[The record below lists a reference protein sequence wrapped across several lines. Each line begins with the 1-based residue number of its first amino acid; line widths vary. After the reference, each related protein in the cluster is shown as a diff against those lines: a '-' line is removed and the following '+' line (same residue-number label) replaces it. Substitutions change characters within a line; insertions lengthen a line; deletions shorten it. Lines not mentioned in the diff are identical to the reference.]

1 MNACENGT
9 LQNIITHGPP
19 FFTRACKHFG
29 AFAGKVGRYAQ
40 GGPSLKYYEK
50 DRVQS
55 LPVKEAVGKM
65 LLHDITRIVPDLFK
79 GPAFRKGHIITEADV
94 EHLLDLGKQHVYVAC
109 LNGEVHE
116 NDAAER
122 IARAVAGKNIRL
134 SDPRE
139 GKVGFSAGT
148 AGLLKINVDGLIQL
162 NSVPEVICA
171 TLHTNQVVA
180 PGQELAGTRVIPLSI
195 DENHVIAAEKVC
207 KDFFPIIDIKPFSRL
222 DVGLVVTG
230 SEVFSGRIKDGF
242 GPVVQKKFEELGS
255 RIMGKKTVSDDMD
268 MTVAAIREFIDGG
281 ARFIAVTGGMS
292 VDPDDLTP
300 AAIRRAG
307 GDVVFYGAPV
317 LPGAMFLLAYIGDV
331 PVVGLP
337 GCVMYYRASIF
348 DLVVPR
354 LLAGD
359 TVTHADII
367 RMGHGGFCASCKT
380 CRYPLCSF
388 GKN

>member
-1 MNACENGT
+1 
-9 LQNIITHGPP
+9 
-19 FFTRACKHFG
+19 
-29 AFAGKVGRYAQ
+29 VQ
-40 GGPSLKYYEK
+40 GEASLKYYEK

-55 LPVKEAVGKM
+55 LPVREAVGKM

-79 GPAFRKGHIITEADV
+79 GPAFKKGHIITEADV
-94 EHLLDLGKQHVYVAC
+94 ESLLDLGKQHVYVAC

-116 NDAAER
+116 NDAARR
-122 IARAVAGKNIRL
+122 IARAAAGKNILL
-134 SDPRE
+134 SDPKE
-139 GKVGFSAGT
+139 GKVGFSAGI
-148 AGLLKINVDGLIQL
+148 AGLLKINVEGLMQL

-171 TLHTNQVVA
+171 TLHTHQVVT
-180 PGQELAGTRVIPLSI
+180 PGQDLAGTRVIPLSI
-195 DENHVIAAEKVC
+195 DENHVLAAENVC
-207 KDFFPIIDIKPFSRL
+207 ENFFPVIDIKPFSRL

-255 RIMGKKTVSDDMD
+255 RIMGRKTVSDDMD
-268 MTVAAIREFIDGG
+268 MTVAAIREFIDDG

-307 GDVVFYGAPV
+307 GEVVFYGAPV
-317 LPGAMFLLAYIGDV
+317 LPGAMFLLAYIGEV

-354 LLAGD
+354 LLAGEA
-359 TVTHADII
+359 VTHADII

-388 GKN
+388 GKH

>member
-1 MNACENGT
+1 
-9 LQNIITHGPP
+9 
-19 FFTRACKHFG
+19 
-29 AFAGKVGRYAQ
+29 V
-40 GGPSLKYYEK
+40 KYYEK

-55 LPVKEAVGKM
+55 LPVREAVGKM

-94 EHLLDLGKQHVYVAC
+94 ESLLDLGKQHVYVAC

-116 NDAAER
+116 NDAARR
-122 IARAVAGKNIRL
+122 IARAAAGKNILL
-134 SDPRE
+134 SDPKE
-139 GKVGFSAGT
+139 GKVGFAAGT
-148 AGLLKINVDGLIQL
+148 TGLLKINVEGLMQL

-171 TLHTNQVVA
+171 TLHTHQVVT
-180 PGQELAGTRVIPLSI
+180 PGQDLAGTRVIPLSI
-195 DENHVIAAEKVC
+195 DENHVIAAENVC
-207 KDFFPIIDIKPFSRL
+207 ENFFPVIDIKPFSRL

-242 GPVVQKKFEELGS
+242 GPVVQKKFEDLGS
-255 RIMGKKTVSDDMD
+255 RVMGKKTVSDDMG
-268 MTVAAIREFIDGG
+268 MTVAAIREFIDDG

-300 AAIRRAG
+300 AAIRKAG
-307 GDVVFYGAPV
+307 GEVMFYGAPV
-317 LPGAMFLLAYIGDV
+317 LPGAMFLLAYIQDI

-354 LLAGD
+354 LLAGE

-367 RMGHGGFCASCKT
+367 RMGHGGFCASCNT
-380 CRYPLCSF
+380 CRYPRCSF